1 VVTGTAVVATEV
13 VGVVVESP
21 GIVAVVGTDDGGSVL
36 TGAVVVGTSAV
47 VSYGT
52 PRLGKVSTTGD
63 DSSRATV

>member
-1 VVTGTAVVATEV
+1 MVTGVTVVGTV
-13 VGVVVESP
+13 VDGVVVGAP

>member
-1 VVTGTAVVATEV
+1 MVTGTAVVATAV
-13 VGVVVESP
+13 VGVVVGAP
-21 GIVAVVGTDDGGSVL
+21 GIVAVVGTDDGGSVVA
-36 TGAVVVGTSAV
+36 GVAVVGTIAV